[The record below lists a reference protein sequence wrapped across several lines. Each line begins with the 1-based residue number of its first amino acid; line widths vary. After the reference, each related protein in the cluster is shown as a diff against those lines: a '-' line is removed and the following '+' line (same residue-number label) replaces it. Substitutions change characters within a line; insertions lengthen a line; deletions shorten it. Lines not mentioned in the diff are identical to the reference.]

1 MRAIAAT
8 SLGLIAAACLSAPL
22 IAPHA
27 PDAIDMANR
36 LAAPS
41 DDHPLGTDHLG
52 RDLLSRL
59 VWGGRSTILL
69 ALVTTV
75 ATLAVGLVMGA
86 VSGYFGGLADD
97 AIEGFVLLFQGL
109 PGLSFMLA
117 IAGTLGPGATSILIA
132 VVITSW
138 ADFSRVV
145 RAETL
150 RLREAQWVETLRSLG
165 AGHGRII
172 ALHIVPNLIGPVVV
186 LFTLRLG
193 RIILAIAALSFLG
206 LGLQPPAAEW
216 GVMISDARAYHRAAP
231 LVMIAPG
238 LCIVAVVLCV
248 NLLGDDLRDRLDARL
263 ERPALP

>member
-1 MRAIAAT
+1 MKTIAVA
-8 SLGLIAAACLSAPL
+8 GLAVITAACMLAPVL
-22 IAPHA
+22 APYA

-41 DDHPLGTDHLG
+41 VDHPLGTDHLG

-59 VWGGRSTILL
+59 IWGGRSTILL

-75 ATLAVGLVMGA
+75 ATLAVGLIMGA
-86 VSGYFGGLADD
+86 VSGYFGGLVDD

-117 IAGTLGPGATSILIA
+117 IAGTLGPGATSIFIA

-138 ADFSRVV
+138 ADFSRLV

-172 ALHIVPNLIGPVVV
+172 VLHIVPNLIGPVVV

-216 GVMISDARAYHRAAP
+216 GVMINDARAYYRAAP
-231 LVMIAPG
+231 LLMIAPG
-238 LCIVAVVLCV
+238 LCIVAVALCV
-248 NLLGDDLRDRLDARL
+248 NLVGDDLRDRLDTRL
-263 ERPALP
+263 ERPALS